1 MNGIIEAINYASDS
15 YWGNP
20 ERFKFRARIDSYS
33 TNVELPAGSERV
45 VKSTF
50 QIRMRGY
57 IVPEVYQNEISAI
70 KKLQTTSRVK
80 FVGETVTDIS
90 NSPPTPPSIDERT
103 DIPHNGNF
111 ASEENN

>member
-1 MNGIIEAINYASDS
+1 
-15 YWGNP
+15 
-20 ERFKFRARIDSYS
+20 
-33 TNVELPAGSERV
+33 
-45 VKSTF
+45 
-50 QIRMRGY
+50 MRGY